1 MDIIKFNT
9 TLKASG
15 KDYFKIVFWNRF
27 IRNPIELILSWLPAV
42 ISLVL
47 LCLHYYSSFL
57 LILYAVCWFY
67 PIYIF
72 GYQFRSSVNYH
83 LKHRDPSEEAPCTIT
98 LMNNA
103 IMADIPEHNL
113 VYTYEWNQFTNVY
126 NKFGYYMLFN
136 KGRMIV
142 RRTCPMILKLL
153 FLRISSH
160 MLTETFAKSTFKN
173 NTQKAFQTVKV
184 ETPFIILF

>member
-1 MDIIKFNT
+1 MNIIKYNT

-15 KDYFKIVFWNRF
+15 KDYSRIVFWNRF
-27 IRNPIELILSWLPAV
+27 IRNPIELILSWTPAA

-47 LCLHYYSSFL
+47 LVCGIYSSFL

-72 GYQFRSSVNYH
+72 AYQFKSNVNYH
-83 LKHRDPSEEAPCTIT
+83 LKHRDPSEDAHCIIT
-98 LMNNA
+98 LADNA
-103 IMADIPEHNL
+103 IIADIPDHNL
-113 VYTYEWNQFTNVY
+113 TYTYEWDQFTSIY

-142 RRTCPMILKLL
+142 MLCQKDMTDDIKSMVPSFIKEHVDRNICKLY
-153 FLRISSH
+153 F
-160 MLTETFAKSTFKN
+160 
-173 NTQKAFQTVKV
+173 
-184 ETPFIILF
+184 

>member
-15 KDYFKIVFWNRF
+15 KDYTKIVFWNRF
-27 IRNPIELILSWLPAV
+27 IRNPIELILSWTPAI

-47 LCLHYYSSFL
+47 LSLHYYSSFL

-72 GYQFRSSVNYH
+72 AYQFRSSVNYH

-98 LMNNA
+98 LMDNA
-103 IMADIPEHNL
+103 IMADIPEHDL
-113 VYTYEWNQFTNVY
+113 VYTYEWNQFTNVQALQIWPFCKSY
-126 NKFGYYMLFN
+126 
-136 KGRMIV
+136 
-142 RRTCPMILKLL
+142 ILDKIRCFL
-153 FLRISSH
+153 FLFFTDFVIISA
-160 MLTETFAKSTFKN
+160 MNWNL
-173 NTQKAFQTVKV
+173 
-184 ETPFIILF
+184 

>member
-1 MDIIKFNT
+1 MNIIKYDT

-15 KDYFKIVFWNRF
+15 KDYSRIVFWNRF
-27 IRNPIELILSWLPAV
+27 IRNPIELILSWTPAV

-47 LCLHYYSSFL
+47 LICGIYSSFL

-72 GYQFRSSVNYH
+72 AYQFKSNVNYH
-83 LKHRDPSEEAPCTIT
+83 LKHRDPSEDAHCIIT
-98 LMNNA
+98 LADNA
-103 IMADIPEHNL
+103 IIADIPEHNL
-113 VYTYEWNQFTNVY
+113 TYTYEWDQFTSVY

-142 RRTCPMILKLL
+142 MLCQNDMPDDIKGNVPSFIKEHVDRNICKLYL
-153 FLRISSH
+153 
-160 MLTETFAKSTFKN
+160 
-173 NTQKAFQTVKV
+173 
-184 ETPFIILF
+184 

>member
-1 MDIIKFNT
+1 MRIIKFNT

-142 RRTCPMILKLL
+142 MLSQKDMPDDIKAAVPAY
-153 FLRISSH
+153 IKSH
-160 MLTETFAKSTFKN
+160 VDRNICKINF
-173 NTQKAFQTVKV
+173 
-184 ETPFIILF
+184 

>member
-113 VYTYEWNQFTNVY
+113 VYTYEWEQFTTVY
-126 NKFGYYMLFN
+126 FLYGYYMLFAG
-136 KGRMIV
+136 KKMIV
-142 RRTCPMILKLL
+142 
-153 FLRISSH
+153 
-160 MLTETFAKSTFKN
+160 ML
-173 NTQKAFQTVKV
+173 NTNDMPEDIKAITGQ
-184 ETPFIILF
+184 FIKEHVDLNKCKIAY

>member
-1 MDIIKFNT
+1 MLLYLYINLFMRIIMDIIKFNT

-72 GYQFRSSVNYH
+72 GYQFSIRMSSLTMN
-83 LKHRDPSEEAPCTIT
+83 SQTIT
-98 LMNNA
+98 FR
-103 IMADIPEHNL
+103 
-113 VYTYEWNQFTNVY
+113 TYSTICTLIQISIKR
-126 NKFGYYMLFN
+126 NK
-136 KGRMIV
+136 
-142 RRTCPMILKLL
+142 
-153 FLRISSH
+153 
-160 MLTETFAKSTFKN
+160 
-173 NTQKAFQTVKV
+173 
-184 ETPFIILF
+184 

>member
-103 IMADIPEHNL
+103 IMADIPEHNF

-142 RRTCPMILKLL
+142 MLSQKDMPDDIKAAVPAY
-153 FLRISSH
+153 IKSH
-160 MLTETFAKSTFKN
+160 VDRNICKINF
-173 NTQKAFQTVKV
+173 
-184 ETPFIILF
+184 

>member
-98 LMNNA
+98 LMENG
-103 IMADIPEHNL
+103 IL
-113 VYTYEWNQFTNVY
+113 VEITEFNIITNYDWNEFTTIY
-126 NKFGYYMLFN
+126 NKFGYYMMFN
-136 KGRMIV
+136 KGKMVVMLRQADMSEEQREAAGDYIKKNV
-142 RRTCPMILKLL
+142 DMNKCKVL
-153 FLRISSH
+153 F
-160 MLTETFAKSTFKN
+160 
-173 NTQKAFQTVKV
+173 
-184 ETPFIILF
+184 

>member
-1 MDIIKFNT
+1 MNIIKYDT

-15 KDYFKIVFWNRF
+15 KDYSRIVFWNRF
-27 IRNPIELILSWLPAV
+27 IRNPIELILSWTPAA

-47 LCLHYYSSFL
+47 LICGIYSSFL

-72 GYQFRSSVNYH
+72 AYQFKSNVNYH
-83 LKHRDPSEEAPCTIT
+83 LKHRDPSEDAHCIIT
-98 LMNNA
+98 LADNA
-103 IMADIPEHNL
+103 IIADIPDHNL
-113 VYTYEWNQFTNVY
+113 TYTYEWDQFTSIY

-142 RRTCPMILKLL
+142 MLCQNDMTDDIKSMVPSFIKEHVDRNICKLY
-153 FLRISSH
+153 F
-160 MLTETFAKSTFKN
+160 
-173 NTQKAFQTVKV
+173 
-184 ETPFIILF
+184 